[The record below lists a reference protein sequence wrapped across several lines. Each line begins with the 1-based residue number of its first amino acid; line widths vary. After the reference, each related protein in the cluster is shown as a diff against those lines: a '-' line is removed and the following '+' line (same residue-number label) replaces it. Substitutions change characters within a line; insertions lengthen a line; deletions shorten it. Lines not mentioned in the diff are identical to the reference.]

1 MLMQDVELADINV
14 YLCNIKQK
22 PGMIFVR
29 DKGQMC
35 NNLLQYGHLYA
46 WGRENGRRTC
56 SMRFAYKYRYFHIC
70 HTPWH
75 HFGTYFMAKTAA
87 KLGLLPVINFDAM
100 DSLEENTIRLSRKR
114 HAVAEGWYVRFY
126 DLFIKYLPEIKDL
139 FAFLPAGQSAVA
151 AQMAGSKGA
160 DTVNIGLHV
169 RRGDYARWHGGR
181 YFFSDAQYIGV
192 VGQIAALYPDRRK
205 IVWVCTNDGAL
216 DEAAFARTL
225 AAKGIETRF
234 PKGNPGEDLCLLS
247 ECDVLAGPPSTF
259 SLVAAMYRDTP
270 LYWISDPAATVTAG
284 SFSRFPILFREIL

>member
-1 MLMQDVELADINV
+1 
-14 YLCNIKQK
+14 
-22 PGMIFVR
+22 MIFVR

-75 HFGTYFMAKTAA
+75 HFATYLIAKTAA
-87 KLGLLPVINFDAM
+87 KTGVLPVVNFDR
-100 DSLEENTIRLSRKR
+100 LEFQDEYAARLLGKR

-126 DLFIKYLPEIKDL
+126 DLFIKYLPEIKAL
-139 FAFLPAGQSAVA
+139 FEFLPAVRAAVA
-151 AQMAGSKGA
+151 TKMAGCKEA
-160 DTVNIGLHV
+160 DVVNIGLHV
-169 RRGDYARWHGGR
+169 RRGDYARWYDGR

-192 VGQIAALYPDRRK
+192 VEKMAALYPDRRK
-205 IVWVCTNDGAL
+205 IVWVCTNDVAL
-216 DEAAFARTL
+216 DGEAFARAL
-225 AAKGIETRF
+225 ADKGIETRF

-259 SLVAAMYRDTP
+259 SLVAAMYRDIP
-270 LYWISDPAATVTAG
+270 LYWISEPSAAVTAG
-284 SFSRFPILFREIL
+284 SFARFSTLFREIL